1 MPMRLNDVNSDA
13 SEAAFGFKATS
24 ASLKPVHLS
33 QVVFSNVLGST
44 HQSQDLFKFVEKPG
58 KLPPATWTRNI
69 TVCSSPPAISVTNK
83 WTIFGTGCAR
93 SWTTTTPSTQV
104 VHDTLQ

>member
-24 ASLKPVHLS
+24 ASLKPVLS

-58 KLPPATWTRNI
+58 KTPSSDLDENI

>member
-44 HQSQDLFKFVEKPG
+44 HQSEDLFKFVEKPG
-58 KLPPATWTRNI
+58 K
-69 TVCSSPPAISVTNK
+69 
-83 WTIFGTGCAR
+83 
-93 SWTTTTPSTQV
+93 TPSSDLDEKYHGLFESSRDLSDEQMDNLRYRMRKV
-104 VHDTLQ
+104 LDNDNALYASSHDTLR

>member
-44 HQSQDLFKFVEKPG
+44 HQSQDLFKFVENPENSLQRLG
-58 KLPPATWTRNI
+58 REISRSVRVLP
-69 TVCSSPPAISVTNK
+69 
-83 WTIFGTGCAR
+83 R
-93 SWTTTTPSTQV
+93 SQ
-104 VHDTLQ
+104 